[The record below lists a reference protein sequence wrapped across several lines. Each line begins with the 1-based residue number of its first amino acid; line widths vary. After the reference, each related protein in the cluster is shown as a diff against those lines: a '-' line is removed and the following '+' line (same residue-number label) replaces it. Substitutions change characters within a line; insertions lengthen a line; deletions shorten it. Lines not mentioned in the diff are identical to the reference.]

1 MARKAR
7 KEDNCTLLSITQKSV
22 VQLFRDDTDRE
33 RMLTILKQAQD
44 KFGYVC
50 YAYCLLDDH
59 IIRLII
65 DTKGRNISTIMQS
78 ISIAYSFYR
87 NVEGK
92 LFIGRFISK
101 SLHNTK
107 ALADEIDLIH
117 KKSDSQY
124 NSFCFHCQD
133 AKRPSQFKVELD
145 AQNIKI
151 FETDSML
158 SIEEAKFKLDSW
170 MKIKGCDPL
179 SVKKD
184 KVLRNQCI
192 LEFRRT
198 SNSSLKTLG
207 LLFSISESSV
217 SKILKN
223 SEHPV

>member
-7 KEDNCTLLSITQKSV
+7 KEDNCTLLSITQKST
-22 VQLFRDDTDRE
+22 VQLFRDDADRE
-33 RMLTILKQAQD
+33 RMLTILKQTQN

-59 IIRLII
+59 IFRLII

-78 ISIAYSFYR
+78 IFVAYSHYR

-92 LFIGRFISK
+92 LFAGRFLSK
-101 SLHNTK
+101 SLHN
-107 ALADEIDLIH
+107 AESLSDEIDAIH
-117 KKSDSQY
+117 KKSDSQF

-133 AKRPSQFKVELD
+133 AKRPSQFSVELD
-145 AQNIKI
+145 PQNIKVS
-151 FETDSML
+151 EMDSML
-158 SIEEAKFKLDSW
+158 SYEEAKSRLESW

-184 KVLRNQCI
+184 KNLRNQCI

-198 SNSSLKTLG
+198 SNASLKTLG

>member
-7 KEDNCTLLSITQKSV
+7 KEDNCTLLSITQKSAMP
-22 VQLFRDDTDRE
+22 LFRDDVDRE
-33 RMLTILKQAQD
+33 RMLTILEKAQD

-59 IIRLII
+59 VFRLII

-78 ISIAYSFYR
+78 IFVAYSRYR

-92 LFIGRFISK
+92 LFTGRFLSK
-101 SLHNTK
+101 SLHNTS
-107 ALADEIDLIH
+107 ALSDEIDAIQ
-117 KKSDSQY
+117 KKTNSQF
-124 NSFCFHCQD
+124 NSFCFHCQE
-133 AKRPSQFKVELD
+133 AKRPSQFSVALD
-145 AQNIKI
+145 PQNLQIS
-151 FETDSML
+151 EMDSML
-158 SIEEAKFKLDSW
+158 SLEEAKSRLESW
-170 MKIKGCDPL
+170 MNIKGCDPV

-184 KVLRNQCI
+184 KMLRNQCI

-198 SNSSLKTLG
+198 SNASLKTLG

>member
-7 KEDNCTLLSITQKSV
+7 KEDNCTLLSITQKSDV
-22 VQLFRDDTDRE
+22 LLFRDDVDRE

-59 IIRLII
+59 IFRLII
-65 DTKGRNISTIMQS
+65 DTKGRNISAIMQS
-78 ISIAYSFYR
+78 IFVAYSHYR

-92 LFIGRFISK
+92 LFAGRFFSK
-101 SLHNTK
+101 SLHSTE
-107 ALADEIDLIH
+107 ALSDEIDAIH
-117 KKSDSQY
+117 KKSDSQF

-133 AKRPSQFKVELD
+133 AKRPSQFSVELD
-145 AQNIKI
+145 SQNIKI
-151 FETDSML
+151 SEMDSML
-158 SIEEAKFKLDSW
+158 SFEEAKSRLESW
-170 MKIKGCDPL
+170 MIIKGCDPS

-184 KVLRNQCI
+184 KILRNQCI

-198 SNSSLKTLG
+198 SNASLKTLG

-223 SEHPV
+223 SEHLV

>member
-7 KEDNCTLLSITQKSV
+7 KEDNCTLLSVTQKSDI
-22 VQLFRDDTDRE
+22 QLFRDDIDRE
-33 RMLTILKQAQD
+33 RMLMILKQAQD

-59 IIRLII
+59 VFRLII

-78 ISIAYSFYR
+78 IFVAYSYYR

-92 LFIGRFISK
+92 LFARRFISK
-101 SLHNTK
+101 SLHSATELS
-107 ALADEIDLIH
+107 AEIDAIH
-117 KKSDSQY
+117 KKSDSQF

-133 AKRPSQFKVELD
+133 AKRPTQFKVELD
-145 AQNIKI
+145 PQNITI
-151 FETDSML
+151 AEMDSML
-158 SIEEAKFKLDSW
+158 SYEEAKSKLDAW

-184 KVLRNQCI
+184 KNLRNRCI

-198 SNSSLKTLG
+198 SNASLKTLG
-207 LLFSISESSV
+207 QLFMISESSV

-223 SEHPV
+223 CEHPV